1 MLLFAS
7 RRGGYIQEGDT
18 VTDTNNRDEGKPA
31 TKGVRD
37 VEDLKARLGL
47 ASKVERP
54 AQTTAA
60 PPKKVDEFSLSLGVT
75 QTAEPVPQLSAK
87 ELAEIDSQGEKAV
100 RPMGRTILLGGLV
113 VLLGLMGLFLGY
125 QYGKNNSE
133 RVIENNRVDE
143 AQRIRDALFG
153 QFEEVAGSEK
163 VTRQQLTEEFR
174 NQIRTFVDGRMG
186 VYQAWKEDFSKG
198 QFPEDLDLKGLTTG
212 DLAELKGFT
221 SRYLRNVGS
230 LDVNRVLQGQ
240 AYSFDIAM
248 AVLDFALKAERLRVA
263 TDNLR
268 VSIEALEQF
277 AVMEEPLDLGAA
289 QEYVLATKPEA
300 EANELTTVAPYV
312 QLVGDPAVVNLRE
325 EEPVYQQVSVALEY
339 DCLDDRGRPAK
350 CELTVADYE
359 GKPLLIKADEV
370 TVTEKAEVRQRV
382 RNVATKEDSTAKAE
396 DLFLVDLETKF
407 SPVISW
413 SEKISKLEVRNFEL
427 TFEVFL
433 MNLEACAA
441 AAVDMDFE
449 NINNLVREASQQN
462 KAFVL

>member
-1 MLLFAS
+1 M
-7 RRGGYIQEGDT
+7 
-18 VTDTNNRDEGKPA
+18 TDTNNRDGGKPGT

-75 QTAEPVPQLSAK
+75 QTADPAPPLSAG
-87 ELAEIDSQGEKAV
+87 ELAEIETQGERAV
-100 RPMGRTILLGGLV
+100 RPLGRTILLGSFV
-113 VLLGLMGLFLGY
+113 ALLGLFGLFLGY
-125 QYGKNNSE
+125 QYGRNNSE
-133 RVIENNRVDE
+133 RTIQNSRIDE

-153 QFEEVAGSEK
+153 QFEEVAGDQK
-163 VTRQQLTEEFR
+163 VTLQQLSEEFR

-186 VYQAWKEDFSKG
+186 VYQAWKEDFGKG
-198 QFPEDLDLKGLTTG
+198 QFPEDFDLKGLVAG

-221 SRYLRNVGS
+221 LRFQRNVGT

-248 AVLDFALKAERLRVA
+248 AILDFALKAERLRVA
-263 TDNLR
+263 ADNLR

-277 AVMEEPLDLGAA
+277 AVTEEPLNLGPA

-300 EANELTTVAPYV
+300 EANELNTVAPYV
-312 QLVGDPAVVNLRE
+312 ELVGEPVVVTLRD

-339 DCLDDRGRPAK
+339 DCLDDKGQPAK
-350 CELTVADYE
+350 CELTVADYD
-359 GKPLLIKADEV
+359 GKPLLVKADEAS
-370 TVTEKAEVRQRV
+370 VTEKAEVRQRV
-382 RNVATKEDSTAKAE
+382 RNVATKEESTAKAE
-396 DLFLVDLETKF
+396 HLFLVDLETKYN
-407 SPVISW
+407 PVIPW
-413 SEKISKLEVRNFEL
+413 SETINKLEVRNFEL

-433 MNLEACAA
+433 MNLDACRAA
-441 AAVDMDFE
+441 ADEMDFE
-449 NINNLVREASQQN
+449 NIRNLVREASERN